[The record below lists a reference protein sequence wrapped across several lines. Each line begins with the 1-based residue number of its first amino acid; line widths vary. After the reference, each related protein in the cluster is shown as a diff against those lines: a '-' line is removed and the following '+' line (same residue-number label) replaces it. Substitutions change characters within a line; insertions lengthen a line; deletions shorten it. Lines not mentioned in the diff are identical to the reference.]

1 MTLWAPWSPEQ
12 DKELL
17 SDQLSYNERMTPSFF
32 IYASGTELAFVSAAL
47 YYCLTVSHAFYN
59 NSTLSTL
66 GFISA

>member
-32 IYASGTELAFVSAAL
+32 IYASGTELAFVRAAS
-47 YYCLTVSHAFYN
+47 TVL
-59 NSTLSTL
+59 LSPSQPCIL
-66 GFISA
+66 Q